1 MVDEVKAL
9 LEKATPGEWFRSS
22 VPQYR
27 IEGRRMIITEERTVT
42 NEVCAGRRD
51 LPTADHVAVAR
62 LDADAALIAAA
73 PTIARA
79 YLDTAAELV
88 AERERSA
95 RMARVLEAL
104 ADGCDDEDA
113 GECAALD
120 HVYGVFN
127 AGRDVLAKIDDL
139 SALAEE
145 LRALAGVTP

>member
-79 YLDTAAELV
+79 YLDTAAELA
-88 AERERSA
+88 AERERSQVMRA
-95 RMARVLEAL
+95 ELERAARVLY
-104 ADGCDDEDA
+104 
-113 GECAALD
+113 ALD
-120 HVYGVFN
+120 GDHPHTYPHGH
-127 AGRDVLAKIDDL
+127 G
-139 SALAEE
+139 SLAEYAVT